1 MQIEF
6 DKNDLNRLREMAR
19 TAPAKIRNEVGK
31 FLVRGIAVYNQGIL
45 RNPWRVGAGGGG
57 APVDTGNMRDTHIK
71 SVRAWE
77 ASIEPTADY
86 AQAVHKDRPWL
97 DYVQQQKD
105 SDIKRLENQLLENI
119 IKGL

>member
-6 DKNDLNRLREMAR
+6 DQNDLNRLREMANK
-19 TAPAKIRNEVGK
+19 APAKIRSEVGK

-45 RNPWRVGAGGGG
+45 RNPWRVGGRGGG

-71 SVRAWE
+71 SVRQWE

-86 AQAVHKDRPWL
+86 ARAVHKDRPWL
-97 DYVQQQKD
+97 DYVQQQKG
-105 SDIKRLENQLLENI
+105 SEIQRLEAELLDNI